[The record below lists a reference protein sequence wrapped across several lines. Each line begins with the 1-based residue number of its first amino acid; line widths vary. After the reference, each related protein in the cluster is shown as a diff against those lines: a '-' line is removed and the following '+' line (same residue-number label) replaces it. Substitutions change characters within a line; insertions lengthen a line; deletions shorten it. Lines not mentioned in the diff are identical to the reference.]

1 MPKPLVAVWLLALCY
16 DACMSSHDAAP
27 INLTLH
33 GQRFAIELASD
44 EAAREHGLMM
54 RTSLAAD
61 RGMLFVFPDTAKNT
75 LIALGILYFD
85 AGRRLL
91 SVQPDVS
98 PCKAAHCR
106 I

>member
-1 MPKPLVAVWLLALCY
+1 
-16 DACMSSHDAAP
+16 
-27 INLTLH
+27 
-33 GQRFAIELASD
+33 
-44 EAAREHGLMM
+44 M

-91 SVQPDVS
+91 SVQRDVS
-98 PCKAAHCR
+98 PCKAAPCR
-106 I
+106 IWASTEPARYVLELSSSTTGRIGVHDGDTLAIEGEVGPED